1 MPLNLKNDPAHWK
14 AADLAERE
22 DWRLDLS
29 PAAVAELKTTVDA
42 LAGETP
48 PDITLDETAL
58 PHCKAQMAQI
68 RELVEKGPG
77 LALLSGLP
85 DWSPEQMINAFW
97 LLGLHLGAPHPQ
109 DAAGTLIHDVRDT
122 GANINKGNVRIYQ
135 TNLEQEFHNDGGD
148 VFMLMCRRKA
158 KLGGRSRITSVP
170 ALFAEIQSRRP
181 DLAEILTQPF
191 HFDARGQELP
201 GRPPVQVV
209 PVITLHDG
217 RPYAL
222 QKRAYI
228 RFAQRF
234 DDVPPLTDAQT
245 EALDLLD
252 ALCADPEFQYSY
264 DMEPGQIVI
273 GLNHVTLHARDTYED
288 FDDPDERR
296 HMVRLWL
303 GLPDGPPL
311 PDYYRDT
318 REFGALFDITNRKPL
333 RTSTT

>member
-1 MPLNLKNDPAHWK
+1 MQLNLKNDPAYWK
-14 AADLAERE
+14 AADLADRE

-29 PAAVAELKTTVDA
+29 SSAIDELEAAVTNMGGK
-42 LAGETP
+42 TP
-48 PDITLDETAL
+48 PDITLDSTAL
-58 PHCKAQMAQI
+58 PHCKAQMAEI
-68 RELVEKGPG
+68 RELVEHGPG

-85 DWSPEQMINAFW
+85 DWSPEIMINAFW

-109 DAAGTLIHDVRDT
+109 DAAGKLIHDVRDT
-122 GANINKGNVRIYQ
+122 GADIAKDNVRIYQ

-148 VFMLMCRRKA
+148 VFMLLCRRQA
-158 KLGGRSRITSVP
+158 KLGGRSRIASVP
-170 ALFAEIQSRRP
+170 ALFAEIQRRRP

-201 GRPPVQVV
+201 GRPPVQKIPVV
-209 PVITLHDG
+209 TLHDG
-217 RPYAL
+217 RPYAI

-228 RFAQRF
+228 GFAQRF
-234 DDVPPLTDAQT
+234 DDVPRLTDAQT

-252 ALCADPEFQYSY
+252 ELCADPEFQYSY
-264 DMEPGQIVI
+264 HMEPGQIVI
-273 GLNHVTLHARDTYED
+273 ALNHVTLHARDSYED
-288 FDDPDERR
+288 FEALDDRR

-318 REFGALFDITNRKPL
+318 REFGALFDITE
-333 RTSTT
+333 